1 MSKGAHA
8 LYTMVEDQLTVYD
21 FMEPFGGVLD
31 PENRWVRLAHALDW
45 RDMEKKY
52 AKNFGRAG
60 AKALPLRMVFGSLV
74 IREALGLSD
83 RQTVLLITENP
94 YLQYFLGFPSFSN
107 KAPFAA
113 HSMTNFRH
121 RIPIERVQEAVRML
135 NQFTKRP
142 D

>member
-1 MSKGAHA
+1 M
-8 LYTMVEDQLTVYD
+8 YTMVEDQLTIYD

-31 PENRWVRLAHALDW
+31 PENRWVRLANALDW
-45 RDMEKKY
+45 QDMEEKY
-52 AKNFGRAG
+52 AANFGRAG

-94 YLQYFLGFPSFSN
+94 YLQYFLGFPSFSH

-121 RIPIERVQEAVRML
+121 RIPEERVQEAVRML
-135 NQFTKRP
+135 KRFTKRP